1 MAVYLLHFER
11 PIAHARHYLGYADDV
26 DTRIAKH
33 RNGNGARLVAEFV
46 ANDIGFT
53 VARIWPGGD
62 RTFER
67 KLKNRHN
74 TPRLCPVCREERMV

>member
-26 DTRIAKH
+26 DDRIARH
-33 RNGNGARLVAEFV
+33 RTGHGARLVAEFV
-46 ANDIGFT
+46 ANVIDFT
-53 VARIWPGGD
+53 IAKVWPKGD
-62 RTFER
+62 RKFER

-74 TPRLCPVCREERMV
+74 TPRMCPVCRGIQNS